1 MVQMKYIYS
10 MIVNKVSRDTLA
22 WYLLRETNV
31 SCWFD
36 AKEIATEMIE
46 DGRNLNEL
54 ERDEY

>member
-31 SCWFD
+31 SCWFE
-36 AKEIATEMIE
+36 AKGIAQEMIE
-46 DGRNLNEL
+46 DERNINEL